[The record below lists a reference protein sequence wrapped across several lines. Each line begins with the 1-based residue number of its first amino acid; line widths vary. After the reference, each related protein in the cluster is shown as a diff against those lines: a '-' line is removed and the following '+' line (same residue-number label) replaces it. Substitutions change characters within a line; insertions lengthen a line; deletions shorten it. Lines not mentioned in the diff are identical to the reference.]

1 MKICVY
7 GAGAIGGYMGAQL
20 ARAGADV
27 SFVARGPHLAA
38 MQANGVRLQ
47 IDGEEHTVKVRC
59 TNNPAELGPQDYVI
73 IALKA
78 HSVPAVVD
86 LMPPLLGPDT
96 SVVTAVNGLPYWYFY
111 KHGGD
116 LAGTTLQSV
125 DPGGKQW
132 NVLGPER
139 AIGCV
144 LLPAAEIAEP
154 GVIRHVYG
162 KKFPIGEPSGEITPR
177 LQAFHDIMAAADMEA
192 PMRNNIRDEIW
203 LKLWGNLCFNPISA
217 LTHATL
223 DVLTSDPGTRALSK
237 AMMLEA
243 KAIGDKIGVNFRVD
257 VEKRINGAGAV
268 GAHKTSML
276 MDCEAGRPMEIDP
289 LMTVVQE
296 IGRLVHVDT
305 PMLDAVLALIK
316 LRDAV
321 NLGTALP
328 RAPVETQKAA

>member
-321 NLGTALP
+321 NQGTAEP
-328 RAPVETQKAA
+328 RAPAETQKAA